1 MGRIDSYEQIKSFS
15 GNERMVVETD
25 EGTRKASFSQIYDKI
40 NDCVE
45 DKAEMLNLNS
55 VSVTKDTEAE
65 YVLDITVGT
74 THITTPNLKGK
85 AVKSVGVEA
94 GHLIIRFSDDTSIDA
109 GVVDGSIPTYGV
121 CRDINSHSPTLKR
134 VGDAVGLVANV
145 GVGSEIVRNDFDNI
159 YPWCAMKKCTLADD
173 GTVTSYFGDANYIED
188 GSIGQVMVEI
198 PKYYYA
204 HYYDEPEAHEYWY
217 ISKEKINSRYR
228 LPQPFIAK
236 DGTELD
242 KIYIGA
248 YFAESEPNN
257 PPEDYKATSI
267 SGNVYFGA
275 TLSLSSAIA
284 NAENRGENWH
294 NIDISEWCD
303 VIQPLFIVEFA
314 TLDSQSVM
322 FGAPDSFDGGAAYC
336 SANLCW
342 GDKTDTVTEI
352 IGNTFYS
359 DDCNTF
365 VIGQEIV
372 IQTEAEYVTGEI
384 DDTENDYAIRNVT
397 AIEEIFDNDGVT
409 LLGKK
414 FTFDGTPI
422 KITNKSDVYINSF
435 RCGAT
440 YKVKASSGSTV
451 GLEGQCDMVYRG
463 LENIYGCHRCWAAG
477 LLLNNQGMYASNDM
491 LLYDSTLNSSYSL
504 CSQTMPG
511 NGFVSEMKNIDFP
524 WLYLPTEI
532 EGTSESDYCDYIVSV
547 VSGNFKG
554 VTIGHTS
561 VSGTTGFTRTGIFAL
576 YFNLASSGSV
586 AVSRI
591 AYRAYS

>member
-1 MGRIDSYEQIKSFS
+1 MS
-15 GNERMVVETD
+15 GYPITNTP
-25 EGTRKASFSQIYDKI
+25 KI
-40 NDCVE
+40 PKENLSS
-45 DKAEMLNLNS
+45 AEMICTENGRLYKMPLTEMVENLRSN
-55 VSVTKDTEAE
+55 TE
-65 YVLDITVGT
+65 
-74 THITTPNLKGK
+74 HI
-85 AVKSVGVEA
+85 S
-94 GHLIIRFSDDTSIDA
+94 
-109 GVVDGSIPTYGV
+109 TYGV

-134 VGDAVGLVANV
+134 VGDAVGLVANA

-248 YFAESEPNN
+248 YFAENEPLE
-257 PPEDYKATSI
+257 PPEGYKAKSI
-267 SGNVYFGA
+267 SGNVYFGSTM
-275 TLSLSSAIA
+275 TLTSAIA
-284 NAENRGENWH
+284 NAENRGKNWH

-322 FGAPDSFDGGAAYC
+322 FGVPDGFDGGGVYC

-365 VIGQEIV
+365 VIGQEIA
-372 IQTEAEYVTGEI
+372 IPTEAEYVTGEI
-384 DDTENDYAIRNVT
+384 DDTESNYAIRNVT
-397 AIEEIFDNDGVT
+397 EIEEIFDNDGVT

-422 KITNKSDVYINSF
+422 KITNESDVYINSF

-463 LENIYGCHRCWAAG
+463 LENIYGCHRCWATG

-491 LLYDSTLNSSYSL
+491 LLYDSTPNSSYSL
-504 CSQTMPG
+504 CSQAMPG
-511 NGFVSEMKNIDFP
+511 SGFVSEMKNIDFP
-524 WLYLPTEI
+524 WLYLPTET
-532 EGTSESDYCDYIVSV
+532 EGTSESDYCDYIVST
-547 VSGNFKG
+547 VSAGYKG
-554 VTIGHTS
+554 VTIGHTT
-561 VSGTTGFTRTGIFAL
+561 VNQTTGFARTGIFAL
-576 YFNLASSGSV
+576 YFNLASNKNM
-586 AVSRI
+586 AISRI

>member
-1 MGRIDSYEQIKSFS
+1 MS
-15 GNERMVVETD
+15 GYPITNTP
-25 EGTRKASFSQIYDKI
+25 KI
-40 NDCVE
+40 PKENLSS
-45 DKAEMLNLNS
+45 AEMICTENGRLYKMPLTEMVENLRSN
-55 VSVTKDTEAE
+55 TE
-65 YVLDITVGT
+65 
-74 THITTPNLKGK
+74 HI
-85 AVKSVGVEA
+85 
-94 GHLIIRFSDDTSIDA
+94 F
-109 GVVDGSIPTYGV
+109 TYGV
-121 CRDINSHSPTLKR
+121 CRDINSHSPTLQR
-134 VGDAVGLVANV
+134 VGDAVGLVANA
-145 GVGSEIVRNDFDNI
+145 GVGSETVRNDFDNI
-159 YPWCAMKKCTLADD
+159 YPWCEMRKCTLADD

-217 ISKEKINSRYR
+217 ISKEKINSKYR

-236 DGTELD
+236 NGTELD

-248 YFAESEPNN
+248 YFAESEPLE
-257 PPEDYKATSI
+257 PPEGYKAKSI
-267 SGNVYFGA
+267 SGNVYFGSTM
-275 TLSLSSAIA
+275 TLASAIA
-284 NAENRGENWH
+284 NAKNRGKNWH

-303 VIQPLFIVEFA
+303 VIQPLFIIEFA
-314 TLDSQSVM
+314 TLDSQSIM
-322 FGAPDSFDGGAAYC
+322 FGVPDSFIGGEAYC

-365 VIGQEIV
+365 VIGQEIA

-384 DDTENDYAIRNVT
+384 DDTESDYAIRNVT
-397 AIEEIFDNDGVT
+397 EIEEIFDNDGVT

-414 FTFDGTPI
+414 ITFDGTPI
-422 KITNKSDVYINSF
+422 KIMNESDVYINSF

-491 LLYDSTLNSSYSL
+491 LLYDNTPNSSYSL
-504 CSQTMPG
+504 CSQAMPG

-524 WLYLPTEI
+524 WLYMPTEI
-532 EGTSESDYCDYIVSV
+532 EGTSESDYCDYIVSG

-561 VSGTTGFTRTGIFAL
+561 VNETTGFTRTGIFAL
-576 YFNLASSGSV
+576 YFNLASNKNT
-586 AVSRI
+586 AISRI

>member
-145 GVGSEIVRNDFDNI
+145 GVGSEIVRNDFDSI
-159 YPWCAMKKCTLADD
+159 YPWCAMRKCTLADD

-204 HYYDEPEAHEYWY
+204 HYYDEPKAYEYWY

-248 YFAESEPNN
+248 YFSESEPDEV
-257 PPEDYKATSI
+257 PENYKATSI
-267 SGNVYFGA
+267 SGNVYFGSSV
-275 TLSLSSAIA
+275 SLTSAIA
-284 NAENRGENWH
+284 NAESRGKNWH
-294 NIDISEWCD
+294 NIDVSEWCD
-303 VIQPLFIVEFA
+303 VIQPLFIIEFA

-322 FGAPDSFDGGAAYC
+322 YGCPGSFNGGSAFC
-336 SANLCW
+336 SENQAW
-342 GDKTDTVTEI
+342 GDKSDAVSEI
-352 IGNTFYS
+352 IGNSFYS
-359 DDCNTF
+359 PDCNTF
-365 VIGQEIV
+365 VIGQEIA
-372 IQTEAEYVTGEI
+372 IATSLEYCTGEI
-384 DDTENDYAIRNVT
+384 DDVANNYAIRNVT
-397 AIEEIFDNDGVT
+397 AIEEFYEADGTT

-414 FTFDGTPI
+414 ITIDGEPI
-422 KITNKSDVYINSF
+422 KIVNECDAYINNF

-440 YKVKASSGSTV
+440 YRVKASSGSNA
-451 GLEGQCDMVYRG
+451 GAKGECDMVYRG
-463 LENIYGCHRCWAAG
+463 LENIYGCNRCWASG
-477 LLLNNQGMYASNDM
+477 LLVNNQGMYVSNDIPN
-491 LLYDSTLNSSYSL
+491 YDITPNDSYFE
-504 CSQTMPG
+504 CSRRMG
-511 NGFVSEMKNIDFP
+511 VNGFVSNMENIDFP
-524 WLYLPTEI
+524 WLYLPTETV
-532 EGTSESDYCDYIVSV
+532 GASDSDYCDYIVSA
-547 VSGNFKG
+547 VSGNYKG
-554 VTIGHTS
+554 LTIGHTT
-561 VSGTTGFTRTGIFAL
+561 VSNEETFARTGLFAL
-576 YFNLASSGSV
+576 YVNLPNNKSNAI
-586 AVSRI
+586 SRI